1 MSFRFDCGTVKA
13 ITVIN
18 DSIYHVLCAGM
29 SESSNILFQWGTF
42 LAEKFPDLSD
52 LHSLVTSVSAL

>member
-29 SESSNILFQWGTF
+29 SESSNILFQWGHISCR
-42 LAEKFPDLSD
+42 K
-52 LHSLVTSVSAL
+52 VSRPE